1 VLALALV
8 PLFGNWSQAS
18 RALQTDTRDFAHD
31 LLNSVEPY
39 GILVTVGDNDTFPL
53 WYAQEVEGIRKDV
66 VIANTS
72 LLNTDW
78 YTRQLIRRPVY
89 EYDAARGPAVYRDQ
103 SWKRPSGSPLKMTP
117 EEADQ
122 VPLYVELAG
131 PRTFR
136 AGTIEATVD
145 PQALTNGVLERA
157 DHFVLQMI
165 RDSYGERPMYF
176 SSTSGSYG
184 RQLGLGNYLLTQGLA
199 RKLLTTPP
207 TAGRDTVAVPG
218 EGFVDVAR
226 STALWTKVFEA
237 PKSLIR
243 RGDWVDQPSVMIP
256 GLYVLHGSV
265 LSDVLQ
271 ARGDEQLAQQ
281 VRQTTLG
288 VARTAG
294 LQDMVRP
301 RAPFVPVP
309 SDTAAGT
316 PIPLQK

>member
-1 VLALALV
+1 
-8 PLFGNWSQAS
+8 
-18 RALQTDTRDFAHD
+18 
-31 LLNSVEPY
+31 
-39 GILVTVGDNDTFPL
+39 
-53 WYAQEVEGIRKDV
+53 
-66 VIANTS
+66 
-72 LLNTDW
+72 
-78 YTRQLIRRPVY
+78 
-89 EYDAARGPAVYRDQ
+89 
-103 SWKRPSGSPLKMTP
+103 MTP

-122 VPLYVELAG
+122 VPLYRELPG
-131 PRTFR
+131 PQTFR

-145 PQALTNGVLERA
+145 PQALSNGVLERA

-294 LQDMVRP
+294 LQDMIRP
-301 RAPFVPVP
+301 RSPLVPVP
-309 SDTAAGT
+309 ADTAAGT
-316 PIPLQK
+316 AIPLQK